1 MALATSY
8 SVGATQGA
16 RENLENVLKTVDPT
30 ECPMFAT
37 LPQSAA
43 PKATLNEWLV
53 DSLGS
58 ITLNGEVDGVD
69 YDLTNMSDLIASR
82 ARFGNRVQTFQDRF
96 SVSKQA
102 EMVDVAPGGSLFAA
116 SKSKALLRLRRNIE
130 SAIAGGN
137 DQVTGS
143 STVGATLAGLGF
155 WSDPDAVGA
164 TFDTTLKQ
172 GFRSV
177 SGSRVAFAN
186 LTESTFRG
194 MLQGVYTASGSKD
207 SYKLFAGPEVMN
219 AITDFTRAAVANSNR
234 NFDQNVGDGSLSL
247 SVVDYISDY
256 GKVSVIPTLF
266 GGRES
271 SRAITGATNV
281 NPIVITSNGHGLVN
295 GNQVQISGVLGN
307 TAANG
312 LKTVTVVNANSFS
325 IATAGNGA
333 YTAAT
338 GVWVNSPNTDEN
350 TVNTNRAYL
359 VPSDDTLSL
368 KFLEGITV
376 QDLPDNG
383 AGKRAIAESMLTLRC
398 SNPRSLGSIV

>member
-194 MLQGVYTASGSKD
+194 MLQAVYTASGSKD
-207 SYKLFAGPEVMN
+207 SYKLFAGPETMN
-219 AITDFTRAAVANSNR
+219 GLTDFTRAAGLRRTEEGRKRVV
-234 NFDQNVGDGSLSL
+234 F
-247 SVVDYISDY
+247 SVV
-256 GKVSVIPTLF
+256 V
-266 GGRES
+266 
-271 SRAITGATNV
+271 
-281 NPIVITSNGHGLVN
+281 
-295 GNQVQISGVLGN
+295 
-307 TAANG
+307 
-312 LKTVTVVNANSFS
+312 
-325 IATAGNGA
+325 
-333 YTAAT
+333 
-338 GVWVNSPNTDEN
+338 
-350 TVNTNRAYL
+350 
-359 VPSDDTLSL
+359 
-368 KFLEGITV
+368 
-376 QDLPDNG
+376 
-383 AGKRAIAESMLTLRC
+383 
-398 SNPRSLGSIV
+398 

>member
-1 MALATSY
+1 MPLATSY
-8 SVGATQGA
+8 NVTATQGA
-16 RENLENVLKTVDPT
+16 QQNLENLLKTVDPT
-30 ECPMFAT
+30 ECPMYAT

-53 DSLGS
+53 DSLSSPSLAGQ
-58 ITLNGEVDGVD
+58 IDGVD
-69 YDLTNMSDLIASR
+69 YTLADMNDLIASR
-82 ARFGNRVQTFQDRF
+82 ARFGNRTQIFQDRF
-96 SVSKQA
+96 SVSKVA

-116 SKSKALLRLRRNIE
+116 SKAKSLLQIRRSIE

-137 DQVTGS
+137 DQVAGS
-143 STVGATLAGLGF
+143 STVGATLAGLGT
-155 WSDPDAVGA
+155 WSDPDAVGN

-177 SGSRVAFAN
+177 SGSRIAFAN

-194 MLQGVYTASGSKD
+194 MLQAVYTASGTKD

-234 NFDQNVGDGSLSL
+234 NFDQNVAGGKLSL
-247 SVVDYISDY
+247 SVIDYISDY
-256 GKVSVIPTLF
+256 GRVSVVPSLF

-338 GVWVNSPNTDEN
+338 GVWVNSPNTDEL

-368 KFLEGITV
+368 KFLEGISV

-383 AGKRAIAESMLTLRC
+383 AGKRAVTSAILTLRC
-398 SNPRSLGSIV
+398 ANPRSLGSIV

>member
-1 MALATSY
+1 MPLATSY
-8 SVGATQGA
+8 NVTATQGA
-16 RENLENVLKTVDPT
+16 QQNLENLLKTVDPT
-30 ECPMFAT
+30 ECPMYAT

-53 DSLGS
+53 DSLSSPSLAGQ
-58 ITLNGEVDGVD
+58 IDGVD
-69 YDLTNMSDLIASR
+69 YTLADMNDLIASR
-82 ARFGNRVQTFQDRF
+82 ARFGNRTQIFQDRF
-96 SVSKQA
+96 SVSKVA

-116 SKSKALLRLRRNIE
+116 SKAKSLLQIRRSIE

-137 DQVTGS
+137 DQVAGS
-143 STVGATLAGLGF
+143 STVGATLAGLGT
-155 WSDPDAVGA
+155 WSDPDAVGN

-186 LTESTFRG
+186 LTESTFRA
-194 MLQGVYTASGSKD
+194 MLQAVYTASGTKD

-234 NFDQNVGDGSLSL
+234 NFDQNVAGGKLSL
-247 SVVDYISDY
+247 SVIDYISDY
-256 GKVSVIPTLF
+256 GRVSVVPSLF

-338 GVWVNSPNTDEN
+338 GVWVNSPNTDEL

-368 KFLEGITV
+368 KFLEGISV

-383 AGKRAIAESMLTLRC
+383 AGKRAVTSAILTLRC
-398 SNPRSLGSIV
+398 ANPRSLGSIV